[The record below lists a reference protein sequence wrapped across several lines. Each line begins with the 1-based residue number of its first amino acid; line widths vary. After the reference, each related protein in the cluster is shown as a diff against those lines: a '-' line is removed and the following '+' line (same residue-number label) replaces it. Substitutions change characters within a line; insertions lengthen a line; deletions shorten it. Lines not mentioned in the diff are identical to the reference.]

1 VQIKVIK
8 DMVCKDIAL
17 FNEIWEQ
24 IDDKQGEASF
34 LEIKRYLKFCEDI
47 DMGWVNVYWGCFK
60 I

>member
-1 VQIKVIK
+1 
-8 DMVCKDIAL
+8 MVCKDIAL